1 MGQLDVPWMMQKYG
15 SGMDR
20 NRQGI
25 EEDRF

>member
-25 EEDRF
+25 GEDRF